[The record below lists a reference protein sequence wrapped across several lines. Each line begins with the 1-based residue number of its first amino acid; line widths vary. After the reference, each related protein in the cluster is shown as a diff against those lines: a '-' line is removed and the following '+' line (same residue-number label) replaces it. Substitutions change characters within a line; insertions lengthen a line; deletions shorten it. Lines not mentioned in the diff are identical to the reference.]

1 MTCNSVV
8 PIIEELLAEG
18 RRDFTMRVDELDPP
32 DEAGFLSLAG
42 IERMVKDAGGSVSW
56 SSRPKSYEP
65 RPP

>member
-1 MTCNSVV
+1 
-8 PIIEELLAEG
+8 
-18 RRDFTMRVDELDPP
+18 MRVDELDPP